1 MSARSR
7 RTLPFNRPLA
17 CTSHP
22 QAEGHGRVEMAATD
36 MADGEGH
43 GHHGQ
48 AKCQRDP
55 QQADA
60 DLQLLKVLLGKPF
73 ELR

>member
-1 MSARSR
+1 
-7 RTLPFNRPLA
+7 
-17 CTSHP
+17 
-22 QAEGHGRVEMAATD
+22 MATTD

-60 DLQLLKVLLGKPF
+60 DIRKRGSEYGTATTAQH
-73 ELR
+73 